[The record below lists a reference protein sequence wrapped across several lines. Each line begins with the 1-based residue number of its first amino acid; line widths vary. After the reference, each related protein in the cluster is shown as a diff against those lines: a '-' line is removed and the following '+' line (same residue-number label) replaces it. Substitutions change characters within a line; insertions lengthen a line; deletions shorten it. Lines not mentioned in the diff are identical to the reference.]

1 MPTAPAEGSE
11 TSTPEPRFWHNPRR
25 LPKMAGMSRGAI
37 RMLRFI
43 VGLTLVC
50 LLNASVANAAT
61 LIYGSVFAGPGE
73 FSALWA
79 FAPAGTPPNRER
91 FIGAIG
97 FQRVGAIDFSPGGT
111 LYGVGFDGA
120 NAVLITINTTI
131 GAGTR
136 VGSLGQG
143 NLFVQDIAFRPSDG
157 ALFAFAE
164 GFIFTINTTTGA
176 ATVLGDA
183 GIGFPFGNSLAFQ
196 GTTLYYANESDLYT
210 INQTTGVATLV
221 HPMVYQG
228 FGTAPR
234 PPAMK
239 FEAGTG
245 TLWAS
250 VVGGSGGNF
259 RDTLATI
266 DLATGKAT
274 ALFLLPVTT
283 DGIAVTSGA
292 LPAAG
297 ASVPTLSEWAQIVL
311 VSVMVLVGLAA
322 LRRRRPA

>member
-1 MPTAPAEGSE
+1 
-11 TSTPEPRFWHNPRR
+11 
-25 LPKMAGMSRGAI
+25 MAGMSRKAI
-37 RMLRFI
+37 RMLPFI
-43 VGLTLVC
+43 VGLTLVG

-61 LIYGSVFAGPGE
+61 LIYGSVYDSPTGQA
-73 FSALWA
+73 ALWG

-97 FQRVGAIDFSPGGT
+97 FLRVGALDFSPGGT

-120 NAVLITINTTI
+120 NAVLITINTTT
-131 GAGTR
+131 GVGTR
-136 VGSLGQG
+136 VGSLGFG

-164 GFIFTINTTTGA
+164 GSIFTINTTTGA
-176 ATVLGDA
+176 AAALGDA
-183 GIGFPFGNSLAFQ
+183 GLGFPFGNSLAFQ
-196 GTTLYYANESDLYT
+196 GTTLFYANESSLYT
-210 INQTTGVATLV
+210 IDQTTGAATLV
-221 HPMVYQG
+221 RPIVYQG
-228 FGTAPR
+228 FGSSPR

-250 VVGGSGGNF
+250 VVGGAGGSF

-266 DLATGKAT
+266 DPATGKAT

-283 DGIAVTSGA
+283 DGIAVTAGV

-297 ASVPTLSEWAQIVL
+297 ASVPTLSEWAQVVL